1 MKVMNIQNAP
11 VYGAKNY
18 GANISKAENNNAVN
32 NMPQIN
38 KEVKNEYNGNEVGND
53 KNNKLLER
61 INKGKKA
68 GLDKIQEEENERNKG
83 RLIIKEKAEKLEEGL
98 KLRNN

>member
-1 MKVMNIQNAP
+1 
-11 VYGAKNY
+11 
-18 GANISKAENNNAVN
+18 
-32 NMPQIN
+32 MPQIN

-61 INKGKKA
+61 INRGKKA

>member
-1 MKVMNIQNAP
+1 
-11 VYGAKNY
+11 
-18 GANISKAENNNAVN
+18 
-32 NMPQIN
+32 MPQIN
-38 KEVKNEYNGNEVGND
+38 KEVKNEYKGNEVGND

-61 INKGKKA
+61 I
-68 GLDKIQEEENERNKG
+68 NKG